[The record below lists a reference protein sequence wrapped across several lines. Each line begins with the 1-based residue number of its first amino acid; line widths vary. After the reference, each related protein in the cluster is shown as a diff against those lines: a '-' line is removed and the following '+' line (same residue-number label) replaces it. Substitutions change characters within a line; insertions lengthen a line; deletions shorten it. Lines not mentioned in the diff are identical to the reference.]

1 MGGGGIMVGWV
12 EGMVNRGKKYKPLI
26 NLLKD
31 DNAWVSKNVRLR
43 HANRGVYIYKY
54 SHMFSCIN
62 DKLSYM

>member
-1 MGGGGIMVGWV
+1 M
-12 EGMVNRGKKYKPLI
+12 NRGKKYKPLI